1 MLLSQNITIAKE
13 YHISRVEMGKKVGLI
28 WTGLKVGGR
37 VFYLNWKISIT
48 ELVYSAV
55 MSYQQQRGSKKS
67 EGIKDY

>member
-48 ELVYSAV
+48 ELV
-55 MSYQQQRGSKKS
+55 
-67 EGIKDY
+67 I

>member
-28 WTGLKVGGR
+28 WIGLKVGGR
-37 VFYLNWKISIT
+37 EFYLNWKISIT